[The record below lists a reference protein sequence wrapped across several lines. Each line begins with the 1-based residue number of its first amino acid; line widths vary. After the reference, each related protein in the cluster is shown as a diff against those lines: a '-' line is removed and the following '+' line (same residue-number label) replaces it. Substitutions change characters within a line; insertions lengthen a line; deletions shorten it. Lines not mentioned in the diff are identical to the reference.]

1 MFPIM
6 IKTSSDR
13 RTKIKCEIEMTKV
26 MPEDVIKDREE
37 LHSRLQKKMVTLWCI
52 LLSSIITE
60 HEEGI
65 PLHIPPSERHFM
77 LCASV
82 QQNLRADLLS
92 CEGLGSR
99 LSTIYAWCAALPL
112 LLGHGRSL
120 RLGSFLC
127 VLLCLFPILFT
138 YIASVMCSSLVASS
152 PHHWLHERSHA
163 HCPDNSCGSICT
175 V

>member
-1 MFPIM
+1 MFAVSLYLLFCIPLHPCLKKNQDVFTQNSILDCVQAPCM
-6 IKTSSDR
+6 WTMCVCLSVLAYVSDNDQDIFR
-13 RTKIKCEIEMTKV
+13 WRTKIKCEIEMTKV

-99 LSTIYAWCAALPL
+99 LSTIYA
-112 LLGHGRSL
+112 
-120 RLGSFLC
+120 
-127 VLLCLFPILFT
+127 
-138 YIASVMCSSLVASS
+138 
-152 PHHWLHERSHA
+152 
-163 HCPDNSCGSICT
+163 
-175 V
+175 